1 MSESTTLDQNVMK
14 FRVTI
19 GQRVLAALVFLSFLA
34 LSFSIVTTNRSS
46 IAESKS
52 LTSAEAPAAS
62 IIFTQRETLV
72 YTVRL
77 AQWIDMQIPRRDV
90 QIARALLAQRL
101 SVIND
106 DGKSVG
112 EEAPSAYLQALYVL
126 DSLVDQ
132 SPSGILTPVER
143 TNLLKVI
150 NPEIET
156 LIDQARLLV
165 TSYQLAVDNQLTRSA
180 KASRNGDFL
189 TLVLLILFMTLAVSW
204 LGWVARTS
212 IQQYRRSKNLVIAES
227 NRLQI
232 LAAELAAANLV
243 VVELESLNASKNEFI
258 SNISHELRTPLTS
271 IIGYVDVLATTI
283 DFGGNPQLEEI
294 FEVLDR
300 NATILLSLVQSLLA
314 LSLLDSPNKRD
325 TFKKIDLLEV
335 LRDAVF
341 IMDGEI
347 QKKNLTIE
355 LNYDENDCYQISGD
369 AGLLSQATINL
380 IANAIKF
387 TAAGTTIEIFVGRKP
402 GKSLRDHIT
411 VAIADH
417 GIGIPEDEMSMLFE
431 RFYRAS
437 NAVEEHIPGTGLGL
451 AIVAKVVDFHDAKL
465 SIESKLGKGTTFT
478 IEFLEYL
485 SPVEELVAGRKYG
498 LLSEAIASIEEQSPE
513 SLKDKLH
520 EYGGALAFYEFPELG
535 EKLLALSRSIPEGFT
550 GENVELMNQR
560 DLLLKDMKAA
570 LPSEDE
576 GEIDG
581 Q

>member
-126 DSLVDQ
+126 DSLIDQ

-143 TNLLKVI
+143 THLLKVI

-165 TSYQLAVDNQLTRSA
+165 TSYQLAVDNQLTHSA

-212 IQQYRRSKNLVIAES
+212 IQQYRRSRNLVIAES
-227 NRLQI
+227 ERLQI

-271 IIGYVDVLATTI
+271 IIG
-283 DFGGNPQLEEI
+283 
-294 FEVLDR
+294 
-300 NATILLSLVQSLLA
+300 SL
-314 LSLLDSPNKRD
+314 
-325 TFKKIDLLEV
+325 
-335 LRDAVF
+335 
-341 IMDGEI
+341 
-347 QKKNLTIE
+347 
-355 LNYDENDCYQISGD
+355 
-369 AGLLSQATINL
+369 
-380 IANAIKF
+380 
-387 TAAGTTIEIFVGRKP
+387 
-402 GKSLRDHIT
+402 
-411 VAIADH
+411 
-417 GIGIPEDEMSMLFE
+417 MS
-431 RFYRAS
+431 
-437 NAVEEHIPGTGLGL
+437 
-451 AIVAKVVDFHDAKL
+451 
-465 SIESKLGKGTTFT
+465 
-478 IEFLEYL
+478 
-485 SPVEELVAGRKYG
+485 
-498 LLSEAIASIEEQSPE
+498 
-513 SLKDKLH
+513 
-520 EYGGALAFYEFPELG
+520 
-535 EKLLALSRSIPEGFT
+535 
-550 GENVELMNQR
+550 
-560 DLLLKDMKAA
+560 
-570 LPSEDE
+570 
-576 GEIDG
+576 
-581 Q
+581 

>member
-1 MSESTTLDQNVMK
+1 MPENQILEGSVMK
-14 FRVTI
+14 FRVTT
-19 GQRVLAALVFLSFLA
+19 GQRVLAGIVFLSFLA
-34 LSFSIVTTNRSS
+34 LSFSILITNRSS
-46 IAESKS
+46 IARSKS

-101 SVIND
+101 AVIND

-112 EEAPSAYLQALYVL
+112 QEAPSAYLQALFVL

-132 SPSGILTPVER
+132 SVPGILSATER
-143 TNLLKVI
+143 AHLINVI

-165 TSYQLAVDNQLTRSA
+165 TSYQVAVDNQLASSA
-180 KASRNGDFL
+180 KAARRGDFI
-189 TLVLLILFMTLAVSW
+189 TLLFLILFMTFSVCW
-204 LGWVARTS
+204 FGWVAQTS
-212 IQQYRRSKNLVIAES
+212 IQQYRRSKNLIDAES
-227 NRLQI
+227 KRLEI
-232 LAAELAAANLV
+232 IAKELAATNLV

-283 DFGGNPQLEEI
+283 DFGGDAQLEEI
-294 FEVLDR
+294 FQVLDR

-314 LSLLDSPNKRD
+314 LSLLDSPNTREPLQSV
-325 TFKKIDLLEV
+325 DLLKV
-335 LRDAVF
+335 VHDSIF
-341 IMDGEI
+341 ILESEI
-347 QKKNLTIE
+347 RKKDLTLQVNFDKNE
-355 LNYDENDCYQISGD
+355 AFLISGD

-380 IANAIKF
+380 LANAIKF
-387 TAAGTTIEIFVGRKP
+387 TAPGTSIEVTLNRTVNSKSRNRI
-402 GKSLRDHIT
+402 SLRIR
-411 VAIADH
+411 DH
-417 GIGIPEDEMSMLFE
+417 GIGIPEEEISHLFE

-437 NAVEEHIPGTGLGL
+437 NAVAEHIPGTGLGL
-451 AIVAKVVDFHDAKL
+451 AIVAKVVEWHKAQL
-465 SIESKLGKGTTFT
+465 SIESKLGEGTTFT

-498 LLSEAIASIEEQSPE
+498 LLAEAISTLEVETPE

-520 EYGGALAFYEFPELG
+520 EYGGALSFYEFPEFG
-535 EKLLALSRSIPEGFT
+535 EKLLALSRSISEESLA
-550 GENVELMNQR
+550 ENVGLLTAR
-560 DLLLKDMKAA
+560 DLLIVEMKAA
-570 LPSEDE
+570 LISEVE
-576 GEIDG
+576 GEADG